1 MKTIAVAMLMFGI
14 VASPVQAGEYLQTLK
29 EGCWVC
35 ETPQAYDLAIA
46 EERKQN
52 AGLEDL
58 KQRLLEQKLC
68 IYADTAFVSRIMVPY
83 AKVLERHAGDRLH
96 PQPRLGGRGGGLGGL
111 QAGLGEPFEFF
122 Q

>member
-46 EERKQN
+46 EETPHRI
-52 AGLEDL
+52 A
-58 KQRLLEQKLC
+58 
-68 IYADTAFVSRIMVPY
+68 SRNYV
-83 AKVLERHAGDRLH
+83 EGS
-96 PQPRLGGRGGGLGGL
+96 
-111 QAGLGEPFEFF
+111 F
-122 Q
+122 